1 MNIKGFLSD
10 TYKFINYCELSLHD
24 CKEIWQLRNHPD
36 VRKWMINDVPI
47 PLENHLAFIERL
59 KSDSAKDYFIIKDTD
74 SNIIGSVNISYTE
87 SGISERGLFIN
98 PQYWGKG
105 HAARSMKEFYGK
117 MRDLANV
124 TGIETVVKVDN
135 AASNGLEQKLG
146 AQLEKT
152 CDGYNHYFLRIANPQ
167 ELDKS
172 KTKVIL
178 RADAGKSIGFGHFV
192 RSLALAAYLADDFD
206 CSFCSFNPSDCKPSQ
221 YQLAEIG
228 KTCSYIPIEAD
239 SYEEYDSKFLDILRG
254 DEIVVLDN
262 YYFTTEYQ
270 KKIKDKGCRLV
281 CIDDMH
287 DRHFVADAVLTMTP
301 VQKESF
307 SIEPYTRFLN
317 GIEHS
322 FLRKPFLDVP
332 EERERRDIKRIV
344 MAMGGADPYGL
355 TNKILSIITRINDNL
370 HIDVIAG
377 DTVDV
382 DSRYEEKVG
391 IHRRLSA
398 EEIVNLFAKS
408 DLGIFPASTIC
419 VEALACRLPIA
430 AGWYV
435 DNQKEFYE
443 YGVNEGIFMPL
454 GNFLEPEDVIMQR
467 LVRIFKSEL
476 THSRHKID
484 FKKGKQDI
492 VGLFKTL

>member
-1 MNIKGFLSD
+1 MNIKSFLTD
-10 TYKFINYCELSLHD
+10 TYKFINYCEMSLQD

-36 VRKWMINDVPI
+36 VRKWMINEETI

-59 KSDSAKDYFIIKDTD
+59 KSDSAKDYFIIKDRAG
-74 SNIIGSVNISYTE
+74 NIIGSVNITYTE

-98 PQYWGKG
+98 PRFWGQG
-105 HAARSMKEFYGK
+105 HAGRSMKEFYGK

-124 TGIETVVKVDN
+124 TGIETLVKVDN
-135 AASNGLEQKLG
+135 DASNGLEQKLG

-152 CDGYNHYFLRIANPQ
+152 CDGYNHYYLRIANPQ
-167 ELDKS
+167 ESDKS
-172 KTKVIL
+172 KNKVIL

-206 CSFCSFNPSDCKPSQ
+206 CSFCSFNPSDHKPSQ
-221 YQLAEIG
+221 YQLSEIA
-228 KTCSYIPIEAD
+228 KACSYIPIEAE

-262 YYFTTEYQ
+262 YYFSTEYQ
-270 KKIKDKGCRLV
+270 KKIKEKGCRLV

-301 VQKESF
+301 ARKESF
-307 SIEPYTRFLN
+307 SHEPYTLFLN

-322 FLRKPFLDVP
+322 FLRKAFIEVP
-332 EERERRDIKRIV
+332 RQGRQAVIKNVV

-355 TNKILSIITRINDNL
+355 TNKLLSIITSIDDNL

-377 DTVDV
+377 DTVEV
-382 DSRYEEKVG
+382 DSRFDEKVA

-398 EEIVNLFAKS
+398 EEIVDLFGKS
-408 DLGIFPASTIC
+408 DLGVFPASTIC

-443 YGVNEGIFMPL
+443 YGVHEGIFLPL
-454 GNFLEPEDVIMQR
+454 GYFLDNDEEISDR
-467 LVRIFKSEL
+467 LKTVFNSGLKQSKSE
-476 THSRHKID
+476 ID

-492 VGLFKTL
+492 IRLFKTL